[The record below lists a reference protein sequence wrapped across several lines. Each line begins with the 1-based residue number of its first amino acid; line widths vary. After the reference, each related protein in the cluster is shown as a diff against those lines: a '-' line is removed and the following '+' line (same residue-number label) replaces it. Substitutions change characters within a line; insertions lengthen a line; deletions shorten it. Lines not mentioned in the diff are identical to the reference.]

1 MSDVESTIR
10 EEFVALDPLPPGAEG
25 DWHDVLGR
33 LDRPRR
39 RRGWVLAT
47 GAVTVAV
54 AAAAIAAL
62 VLLPAGGGGPSA
74 AAAALD
80 RLASAAATHSLT
92 PQPGQYLYFGSEGKQ
107 AAFIMGRHG
116 NCETLHVYRRETWIG
131 TDGSGLI
138 RETWEPGVFTSP
150 ADRATCLGM
159 LRRYGKRS
167 DVPFELARQSGNQW
181 FAPQCLSLKPRN
193 DLDWSSLSSDPQV
206 LLQQIMPKGDARS
219 GPAEEFSDIE
229 SFLHETD
236 APPDARAKLL
246 RAVGVIPGI
255 ELLGTVRDHAGRSG
269 VGFSL
274 PRQGELIFDPKTGQL
289 LSEQGTGG
297 APQSW
302 TVYLRQKVVAGL
314 PGKAPAP
321 LTPPCTNGSG
331 VSHDVPGGSVTNGAP
346 R

>member
-1 MSDVESTIR
+1 MSDVDSRIR

-25 DWHDVLGR
+25 DWHDVLNR
-33 LDRPRR
+33 LDPPRR

-47 GAVTVAV
+47 AAVAVAV
-54 AAAAIAAL
+54 AAAAVAAL
-62 VLLPAGGGGPSA
+62 VLLPTGGGGPSA

-80 RLASAAATHSLT
+80 RLATAAAAHSLA
-92 PQPGQYLYFGSEGKQ
+92 PKPGQYLYSGSEGKQ
-107 AAFIMGRHG
+107 AAFLVGRHG
-116 NCETLHVYRRETWIG
+116 SCETLHVYRRETWIG

-150 ADRATCLGM
+150 ADRAVCLGM
-159 LRRYGKRS
+159 ERRYGKHS
-167 DVPFELARQSGNQW
+167 GVQFELSRQGGNQW

-193 DLDWSSLSSDPQV
+193 DFDWSSLSSDPQV
-206 LLQQIMPKGDARS
+206 ALRQIIPSGDARS
-219 GPAEEFSDIE
+219 GPAEEFSLIE
-229 SFLHETD
+229 EFLHETD

-246 RAVGVIPGI
+246 RAVGAIPGI

-274 PRQGELIFDPKTGQL
+274 PRHGELIFDPKTAQL
-289 LSEQGTGG
+289 LSEQGTGE

-302 TVYLRQKVVAGL
+302 TVYLRQKVVDGL
-314 PGKAPAP
+314 PGKAPGP
-321 LTPPCTNGSG
+321 LTPPCKNGSG
-331 VSHDVPGGSVTNGAP
+331 VNHSVKGGSVTNGAP